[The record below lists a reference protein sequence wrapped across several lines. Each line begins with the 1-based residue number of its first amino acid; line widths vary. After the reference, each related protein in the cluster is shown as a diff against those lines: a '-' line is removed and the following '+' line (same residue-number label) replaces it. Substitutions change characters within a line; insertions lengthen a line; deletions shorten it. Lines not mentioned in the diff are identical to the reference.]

1 MYLCM
6 RVFDEYDLS
15 QRNYILKS
23 LLLRFYNDIEK
34 VEITQFLSR
43 SWYFRVIWYATPNP
57 STPFAVECSKAPQS
71 FFA

>member
-1 MYLCM
+1 M

-43 SWYFRVIWYATPNP
+43 S
-57 STPFAVECSKAPQS
+57 
-71 FFA
+71 